1 MGAMHAVALGFDL
14 HIPESNSLKAKR
26 AVIRPIIEG
35 LRHRFHASVAEI
47 DHQDTWQRA
56 RIGVALVASS
66 DARLRSAIDDVER
79 YIDRAPD
86 IDVLDVT
93 TNWIEED

>member
-1 MGAMHAVALGFDL
+1 MHAAALAFDL

-26 AVIRPIIEG
+26 AAIKPIIEG
-35 LRHRFHASVAEI
+35 VRHRFHASVAEI

-66 DARLRSAIDDVER
+66 DGRLRSAIADVER
-79 YIDRAPD
+79 FVDAAA
-86 IDVLDVT
+86 DVEVIDVT
-93 TNWIEED
+93 TSWFEED